1 VASQKGRQRTGRR
14 PGESG
19 SREAIADAAR
29 HQFAERGYGRATI
42 RGIAAD
48 AGVDPALISHFF
60 GSKRELFNA
69 VTTLPFDLD
78 EAMPQIVAGPRS
90 KLGERL
96 AEWLLGVLDD
106 PESRRAITGI
116 VRAAASEPEAAQAAR
131 EVVSNRVL
139 VPIAEAIDA
148 DQPKLRA
155 SLINSQMVGLIMA
168 RYIVALEPLASLPG
182 KKVVQAIA
190 PNLQRYL
197 TAPLERAARD
207 PSPRH
212 S

>member
-1 VASQKGRQRTGRR
+1 VASRKKGRRTGRR

-19 SREAIADAAR
+19 SREAIAEAAR
-29 HQFAERGYGRATI
+29 DRFAERGYDRATI

-48 AGVDPALISHFF
+48 AAVDPALISHFF
-60 GSKRELFNA
+60 GSKQELFAA
-69 VTTLPFDLD
+69 VTVLPFDLD

-106 PESRRAITGI
+106 PDSRRRITGI
-116 VRAAASEPEAAQAAR
+116 VRAAASAPEAARAAR
-131 EVVSNRVL
+131 DVVADRVL

-168 RYIVALEPLASLPG
+168 RYIVALEPLSSLPAEQ
-182 KKVVQAIA
+182 VVQAIA

-197 TAPLERAARD
+197 TGSLGKK
-207 PSPRH
+207 SK
-212 S
+212 